1 MKNAKV
7 LDCLHGLQGLV
18 SCFKTIEGFM
28 AKDKKPKKGIFAK
41 IENRDDALK
50 TVKDTSIVSL
60 VVAGIQVAIV
70 VFLDPSFPNPAPFY
84 AIFGLILMIWKSRT
98 AAVLLLW
105 FSLVLWFSLLAVS
118 GTIMRLG
125 VMLERGAN
133 IILVLIVL
141 WAAVRAVEATFKL
154 HGKFAV
160 DKKRGTTKKRLI
172 VFVCVICLVAGFF
185 YINIIQQ
192 RQQVIKN
199 KMTEVTYAM
208 ADVASAVTAYN
219 QEENTWPYCDNIV
232 AIRTSLGVSISSNR
246 INSITVTSP
255 TSEEVII
262 TATIKGIDSRVDGKN
277 LTLTR
282 KRSERDILWVWGG
295 TVPSTFV
302 PKK

>member
-50 TVKDTSIVSL
+50 TIKYTSIVSL

-70 VFLDPSFPNPAPFY
+70 VFLDPSFPNHASFY
-84 AIFGLILMIWKSRT
+84 AIFALILMKWKSRT

-105 FSLVLWFSLLAVS
+105 ISGLAVS
-118 GTIMRLG
+118 VTIMRLG

-133 IILVLIVL
+133 IILALIVL

-160 DKKRGTTKKRLI
+160 DKKRDISKIGVI
-172 VFVCVICLVAGFF
+172 VLVCVICLFTG
-185 YINIIQQ
+185 
-192 RQQVIKN
+192 
-199 KMTEVTYAM
+199 
-208 ADVASAVTAYN
+208 SA
-219 QEENTWPYCDNIV
+219 
-232 AIRTSLGVSISSNR
+232 L
-246 INSITVTSP
+246 
-255 TSEEVII
+255 
-262 TATIKGIDSRVDGKN
+262 
-277 LTLTR
+277 LF
-282 KRSERDILWVWGG
+282 DI
-295 TVPSTFV
+295 P
-302 PKK
+302 P

>member
-7 LDCLHGLQGLV
+7 LDCLHGLQGLR

-50 TVKDTSIVSL
+50 TVKDTSIISL

-105 FSLVLWFSLLAVS
+105 FSLGAVLA
-118 GTIMRLG
+118 TIGRLDL
-125 VMLERGAN
+125 MLERGAN

-172 VFVCVICLVAGFF
+172 VFVCVICLVVGWL
-185 YINIIQQ
+185 YYLIIQQ
-192 RQQVIKN
+192 EQQIIKN
-199 KMTEVTYAM
+199 KMIEVINSMSNA
-208 ADVASAVTAYN
+208 ASAVEAYR
-219 QEENTWPYCDNIV
+219 QEENTWPHCDGVI
-232 AIRTSLGVSISSNR
+232 AIQNSLGVSISTDKIS
-246 INSITVTSP
+246 SITVTSP
-255 TSEEVII
+255 RAEEIII

-277 LTLTR
+277 VTLTGKPSGR
-282 KRSERDILWVWGG
+282 GILWAWGG
-295 TVPSTFV
+295 TVPPTFL
-302 PKK
+302 PKNKSN